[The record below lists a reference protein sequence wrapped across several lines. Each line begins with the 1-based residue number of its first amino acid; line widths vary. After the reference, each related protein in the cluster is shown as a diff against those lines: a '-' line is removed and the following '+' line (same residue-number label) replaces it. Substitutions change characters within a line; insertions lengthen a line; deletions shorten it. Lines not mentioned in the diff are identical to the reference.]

1 MRDATDYYNLFPA
14 TLKNGNK
21 QIIYLYNK
29 RNDAIEKGKYIN
41 VSTGCLITRNS
52 PYYKNKDFYFY
63 DDDEFPLCYK
73 FSCRGL
79 ARLGVI
85 RKILKFYADGLREYE
100 RTKDEEKMKELVDI
114 EVEAA
119 KRNYEYLNKKNNGY
133 DDLKLFNIPP
143 HKDEPQEEE
152 NSFNTSSLIDNNNS
166 YNDNNSFINDG
177 EIEEEEEEEEEEY
190 NDNDND
196 NDNDDGNDNDNIND
210 NDNDNVNDNSNDN
223 DNEEEDGD
231 ENKNEINETNKKEEE
246 NNKKRKGKLLIKNFN
261 KYRKELDDL
270 KEENSDGEDDLDK
283 NEEEEKENDSD
294 IIKTSFKKKKLC
306 KSRFLNKKI
315 KRNII
320 TDSDDES
327 NEKEEEKEEKEE
339 KNEKE
344 KEETKLNENIVE
356 KIEEKAEINL
366 EINIKEKANE
376 QIEETSEIKNIFKK
390 NEEELKYYDIFNN
403 TKINKTKKFKI
414 NIMNKAP
421 NKKSKLKQGNLN
433 AFLKIIQ

>member
-29 RNDAIEKGKYIN
+29 RYDALEKGKYIN

-52 PYYKNKDFYFY
+52 PFYKSKDFYFY

-79 ARLGVI
+79 ARLSVI

-100 RTKDEEKMKELVDI
+100 RTKDEEKMKELVDN

-133 DDLKLFNIPP
+133 DDLQLFNIPP
-143 HKDEPQEEE
+143 HINEPEEE
-152 NSFNTSSLIDNNNS
+152 EDSVNSSSLKDNNNS
-166 YNDNNSFINDG
+166 YNNNNSFINDG
-177 EIEEEEEEEEEEY
+177 EIEEEEEGEEEEEY

-196 NDNDDGNDNDNIND
+196 NNNDNEND
-210 NDNDNVNDNSNDN
+210 NENGN
-223 DNEEEDGD
+223 DNEEEDGEENKD
-231 ENKNEINETNKKEEE
+231 ENDETNKKEEE

-261 KYRKELDDL
+261 KNRKELDDL
-270 KEENSDGEDDLDK
+270 KENNDGEDDLNK
-283 NEEEEKENDSD
+283 NEEEENENDSD
-294 IIKTSFKKKKLC
+294 IIKISFKKKKLC
-306 KSRFLNKKI
+306 KSKFLNKKI

-320 TDSDDES
+320 TDSDDEN

-344 KEETKLNENIVE
+344 NEEEKLNENIVE
-356 KIEEKAEINL
+356 NIEVKAEINL
-366 EINIKEKANE
+366 EKKIEEKIDDKIE
-376 QIEETSEIKNIFKK
+376 QIPEIKNILKK
-390 NEEELKYYDIFNN
+390 KEEKLKYYDIFNN
-403 TKINKTKKFKI
+403 IKNNKTKEYKINKIKI
-414 NIMNKAP
+414 VPSKQ
-421 NKKSKLKQGNLN
+421 SKLKQRNLN
-433 AFLKIIQ
+433 SFLKIIQ